1 MESNSK
7 IKFLGALL
15 IVLLAAVSFSCMVSA
30 SDINTSNVTQLN
42 NNTPTD
48 SISVNEVNTGNV
60 TNNNMNSTIYHC
72 TIHSNPS
79 TGYHWE
85 PVVDSKYF
93 KVRFKGNN
101 VLEFPYPSAFRK
113 HLTVS
118 DFESQ
123 KQLEKLDQIERQ
135 TGDLDKENENFQ
147 NDKYRFISLL

>member
-30 SDINTSNVTQLN
+30 SDINTSNITQLN
-42 NNTPTD
+42 NNTQTD
-48 SISVNEVNTGNV
+48 SISGNEVNTGNV

-93 KVRFKGNN
+93 KYLG
-101 VLEFPYPSAFRK
+101 
-113 HLTVS
+113 S
-118 DFESQ
+118 DFKSENSS
-123 KQLEKLDQIERQ
+123 LVGSPGYQ
-135 TGDLDKENENFQ
+135 TFSFQ
-147 NDKYRFISLL
+147 ALTSDTPTVMEFNLIAPDGSIVDNAYVNINNI